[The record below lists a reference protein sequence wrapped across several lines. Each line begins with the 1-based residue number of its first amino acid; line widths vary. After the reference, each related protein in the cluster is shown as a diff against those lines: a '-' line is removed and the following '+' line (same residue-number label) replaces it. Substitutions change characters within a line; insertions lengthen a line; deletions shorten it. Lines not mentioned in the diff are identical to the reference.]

1 MISLIKQAFSLL
13 FAYKSE
19 CANGKNPFRSKT
31 MWANFLGIV
40 AGILSKYAGI
50 ELSAGDILILLAVV
64 NMGLRMITKEP
75 VGFYEEKK

>member
-1 MISLIKQAFSLL
+1 
-13 FAYKSE
+13 
-19 CANGKNPFRSKT
+19 